1 MKTRIRN
8 FGTVALLVAF
18 SLIGTATF
26 ANNGNGDTP
35 AAQLKYIGSVEHQP
49 LFQLDLN
56 GTKEEYYSISIKD
69 QQGQVLYN
77 EKVKAKTFTRTFR
90 LDTDDLGDAKL
101 TVEVRSYSSDKPEV
115 FTINRETRFVE
126 ENSVSKL

>member
-1 MKTRIRN
+1 MKTKIRN
-8 FGTVALLVAF
+8 FGTVALLLVF
-18 SLIGTATF
+18 SLIGTAVF

-56 GTKEEYYSISIKD
+56 GAKEEYYSISIKD
-69 QQGQVLYN
+69 QQGEILYN
-77 EKVKAKTFTRTFR
+77 EKVKAKTLTRTFR
-90 LDTDDLGDAKL
+90 LDTDDLGDAVL
-101 TVEVRSYSSDKPEV
+101 RVEVRSYNSSKPEV
-115 FTINRETRFVE
+115 FTINRKTRFIE

>member
-1 MKTRIRN
+1 MKTKVRN
-8 FGTVALLVAF
+8 FGAVALLVVF
-18 SLIGTATF
+18 SLIGTAVF

-35 AAQLKYIGSVEHQP
+35 ATQLKYIGSVEHQP
-49 LFQLDLN
+49 LFQLNLD
-56 GTKEEYYSISIKD
+56 GSKEEYYYISIKD

-90 LDTDDLGDAKL
+90 LDTDDLGDAVL
-101 TVEVRSYSSDKPEV
+101 TVEVRSYNSNKPEV
-115 FTINRETRFVE
+115 FTINRKTRFVE